1 MKTKLL
7 MAAALLAALP
17 TAALA
22 QRTPAAS
29 ILVVDTNRVLR
40 ECTACVAATA
50 ALQAQETAFQQR
62 QQALAGPLQTEQ
74 QSLQQAAQ
82 AAAALSGA
90 ARTNAENALRPR
102 IQAFEQRQQS
112 AAQELR
118 GLQQNFEST
127 RVHVS
132 LQLNQRLQPIY
143 NQIMNTRGANLVIS
157 TDARLASAPAL
168 DVTNEVLAALNQQAP
183 SVSITPV
190 PQQQQQQTPGQQPRP
205 QQPRPGG
212 R

>member
-7 MAAALLAALP
+7 MAAALVAAFP

-22 QRTPAAS
+22 QRAAPAS

-40 ECTACVAATA
+40 ECTACVSATA
-50 ALQAQETAFQQR
+50 ALQAQENAFQQR
-62 QQALAGPLQTEQ
+62 GQALAGPLQTEQ
-74 QSLQQAAQ
+74 QAIQQAVQ
-82 AAAALSGA
+82 AAGALSGT

-102 IQAFEQRQQS
+102 IQAFQQRQQT
-112 AAQELR
+112 AEQELR
-118 GLQQNFEST
+118 TLQQNFESVRT
-127 RVHVS
+127 HVS
-132 LQLNQRLQPIY
+132 LQLNQRLQPIFT
-143 NQIMNTRGANLVIS
+143 QIMNARGANLVIS
-157 TDARLASAPAL
+157 TDARLASAPTL

-183 SVSITPV
+183 SVSITPM
-190 PQQQQQQTPGQQPRP
+190 PQQPAAPQPA

>member
-7 MAAALLAALP
+7 FAAAALAALP
-17 TAALA
+17 ATAQA
-22 QRTPAAS
+22 QRAPAAS

-50 ALQAQETAFQQR
+50 GLQAQQTAFQQR

-74 QSLQQAAQ
+74 QSIQQALQ
-82 AAAALSGA
+82 AAAALNGT

-102 IQAFEQRQQS
+102 IQAYQQREQS
-112 AAQELR
+112 AAQELNT
-118 GLQQNFEST
+118 LQQNFEST

-143 NQIMNTRGANLVIS
+143 TQIMNARGANLVIS
-157 TDARLASAPAL
+157 TDARLASVPAL
-168 DVTNEVLAALNQQAP
+168 DVTNEVLAQLNRAAP
-183 SVSITPV
+183 AVSITPLP
-190 PQQQQQQTPGQQPRP
+190 PQQQQPGATPPAP
-205 QQPRPGG
+205 QPRPGG